1 MKVNNNMSKNENGAV
16 SLFVVIF
23 ATLLITIIT
32 ISFARLMTSDQ
43 QQASMSDLSQSA
55 YDSAQSGVEDAKRA
69 LLNYNAACSGGSS
82 ASCTNIKSHID
93 SSNCNVS
100 VSDLVT
106 PQNGEVLI
114 AQNANDAALN
124 QAYTCVT
131 ITRNT
136 TDYLGLLQANSS
148 KLIPLTSLTPF
159 NQVLIEWYGSSDAQN
174 LAAVDVKPLS
184 SGVPLLPQSA
194 WSVDRPS
201 IMRTQFMQIGSN
213 FKLTDFDDES
223 GNSNANTLFLYP
235 IGNKGIANSAID
247 STHNFPISSY
257 DTRKTATG
265 SPLPVN
271 CSGNISAGGYACRA
285 QLTLP
290 NPIGGSSSSDRV
302 AAFLRLTSLYNKTN
316 FRISLLQDGTLVKFD
331 SVQPQIDSTGRAGDL
346 FRRVQSRVEFSD
358 PNFPYPN
365 AAVQTS
371 GNFCKNFLIT
381 DNPNDYA
388 NSCTP

>member
-1 MKVNNNMSKNENGAV
+1 MKVNNNMAKNEKGAV

-43 QQASMSDLSQSA
+43 QQATAADLSQSA

-69 LLNYNAACSGGSS
+69 LLNYTTLCSSGDPKCG
-82 ASCTNIKSHID
+82 TVQGHID
-93 SSNCNVS
+93 SPNCNTS

-114 AQNANDAALN
+114 AQNANDNALN

-136 TDYLGLLQANSS
+136 NDYLGQLQANAS
-148 KLIPLTSLTPF
+148 KLIPLTSVTPF
-159 NQVLIEWYGSSDAQN
+159 NQVLIEWYSLSDTQN
-174 LAAVDVKPLS
+174 PAAVDVKPLS
-184 SGVPLLPQSA
+184 YGAPLLPQSA
-194 WSVDRPS
+194 WTVDRPS

-235 IGNKGIANSAID
+235 IGNKGMANTAID
-247 STHNFPISSY
+247 SNNTLAISSY
-257 DTRKTATG
+257 DTRKTPTG
-265 SPLPVN
+265 HPLPIN
-271 CSGNISAGGYACRA
+271 CSGNVSAGGYACRA
-285 QLTLP
+285 LLTLP
-290 NPIGGSSSSDRV
+290 NPIGGSTSSDRV
-302 AAFLRLTSLYNKTN
+302 AAFLRLTSIYNKTN
-316 FRISLLQDGTLVKFD
+316 FRVSLLQSGAPVQFNN
-331 SVQPQIDSTGRAGDL
+331 VQPQIDSTGRAGDM
-346 FRRVQSRVEFSD
+346 FRRVQSRVEFGD
-358 PNFPYPN
+358 PNYPYPN
-365 AAVQTS
+365 AAIQTTGS
-371 GNFCKNFLIT
+371 FCKNFLIT
-381 DNPNDYA
+381 DNPNDYS

>member
-1 MKVNNNMSKNENGAV
+1 MKVNDNMAKNEKGAV

-43 QQASMSDLSQSA
+43 QQASMADLSQSA

-69 LLNYNAACSGGSS
+69 LLNLATLCAKNDPKCS
-82 ASCTNIKSHID
+82 TVQSHID
-93 SSNCNVS
+93 SPTCNTS
-100 VSDLVT
+100 VSDIVT

-114 AQNANDAALN
+114 AQNASNDSALN

-136 TDYLGLLQANSS
+136 TDYLGQLQANSS
-148 KLIPLTSLTPF
+148 KLIPLTTVTPF
-159 NQVLIEWYGSSDAQN
+159 NQVLIEWYSSSDAQRPS
-174 LAAVDVKPLS
+174 AVDIKPLS
-184 SGVPLLPQSA
+184 AGVPLLPQSA

-235 IGNKGIANSAID
+235 VGNKGVTNSAID
-247 STHNFPISSY
+247 LSHNLPISSY

-265 SPLPVN
+265 SPLPVS
-271 CSGNISAGGYACRA
+271 CSGNLSAGGYACRA

-290 NPIGGSSSSDRV
+290 NPIGGSTSSDRV
-302 AAFLRLTSLYNKTN
+302 AAFLRLTSIYNKAN
-316 FRISLLQDGTLVKFD
+316 FRISLFQDGAPVKFNN
-331 SVQPQIDSTGRAGDL
+331 VQPQIDSTGRAGDL

-365 AAVQTS
+365 SAVQTS
-371 GNFCKNFLIT
+371 GNFCKNFLVT
-381 DNPNDYA
+381 DNPADYS

>member
-1 MKVNNNMSKNENGAV
+1 MKVNNNMAKNEKGAV

-43 QQASMSDLSQSA
+43 QQASTSDLSQSA

-69 LLNYNAACSGGSS
+69 LLNFTTLCASGSPSCS
-82 ASCTNIKSHID
+82 TVQSHID
-93 SSNCNVS
+93 SPDCNVS
-100 VSDLVT
+100 VSDVVT
-106 PQNGEVLI
+106 PQNGEVVI
-114 AQNANDAALN
+114 QQNPNDQALN

-136 TDYLGLLQANSS
+136 TDYIGVLQANSS
-148 KLIPLTSLTPF
+148 KVIPLNGLSPF
-159 NQVLIEWYGSSDAQN
+159 NQILIEWYSSSDTQN
-174 LAAVDVKPLS
+174 PTAVDIS
-184 SGVPLLPQSA
+184 SAGYGTPLLPQSS

-201 IMRTQFMQIGSN
+201 VMRTQFMQIGSN

-235 IGNKGIANSAID
+235 VGSKGVVNSNID
-247 STHNFPISSY
+247 TSHSLPLSSY

-265 SPLPVN
+265 SPLPIQ

-285 QLTLP
+285 QLVLP
-290 NPIGGSSSSDRV
+290 NPIGGSSSSDRT
-302 AAFLRLTSLYNKTN
+302 AALLRLTSLYNKAN
-316 FRISLLQDGTLVKFD
+316 FRISLFQDGTPVKFNG
-331 SVQPQIDSTGRAGDL
+331 VQPEVDSTGRAGDL

-365 AAVQTS
+365 AAVQTT

-381 DNPNDYA
+381 NNPADYS

>member
-1 MKVNNNMSKNENGAV
+1 MKVNNNMSKNEKGAV

-43 QQASMSDLSQSA
+43 QQATAADLSQSA

-69 LLNYNAACSGGSS
+69 LLNYDAACSSGNS
-82 ASCTNIKSHID
+82 AHCTLIQGHID
-93 SSNCNVS
+93 SATCNVS
-100 VSDLVT
+100 VSDVVT

-114 AQNANDAALN
+114 AQNPNDAALN

-136 TDYLGLLQANSS
+136 TDYLGQLQANSS
-148 KLIPLTSLTPF
+148 KLIPLTSVAPF
-159 NQVLIEWYGSSDAQN
+159 NQVLIEWYSLNDAQN
-174 LAAVDVKPLS
+174 PAALDVNPIS
-184 SGVPLLPQSA
+184 TPLLPRSS

-213 FKLTDFDDES
+213 FKLSDFDDES
-223 GNSNANTLFLYP
+223 GTSNANTLFLYP
-235 IGNKGIANSAID
+235 VGVKGQPSSGID
-247 STHNFPISSY
+247 STHNSPISSY

-265 SPLPVN
+265 SPLPIT

-285 QLTLP
+285 ELTLP
-290 NPIGGSSSSDRV
+290 DPIGGNRV
-302 AAFLRLTSLYNKTN
+302 AAFLRLTALYNKSN
-316 FRISLLQDGTLVKFD
+316 FRISLFQDGVPVKFNG
-331 SVQPQIDSTGRAGDL
+331 VQPQIDSTGRAGDL
-346 FRRVQSRVEFSD
+346 FRRVQSRVEFGD
-358 PNFPYPN
+358 PNFAYPN

-381 DNPNDYA
+381 DNPTDYS
-388 NSCTP
+388 NSCNP